1 MSDDPKGPGAP
12 RPGEDGELERVRRFL
27 SEPAPAG
34 GASDGPAASSPTAPP
49 EKTDQNLAMDSYD
62 ARLFGELREASGKL
76 KEMLGAEGAPKTLEP
91 LSQDLFGA
99 FYKAQPDLVPEGE
112 VEDAALWANRPFLEA
127 LLEEPKTYETRATTR
142 LDELYSAAAATAATE
157 RYLKELDDDPEL
169 KAALL
174 PADEPPEDAQD
185 EEEDESNG
193 SPEDKPGPQAPPNG
207 PAVGRK
213 LRRAAKAAAEAGVEE
228 AEEVADALGLWGLQP
243 ADLKRLPL
251 GERLALARRLSAPGG
266 ARRVA
271 DLLGRMRN
279 LARATAREKV
289 RSRRDEVHSVTLS
302 APEHPARILP
312 SELASLASPN
322 RLRRLDFLRRL
333 VEGRVLHYDLNRDEK
348 KGRGPLVALIDSS
361 SSMGGARMEWAA
373 AVVLGLVQAASGTG
387 SSGSRPAA
395 LVFFNTRIVRELRF
409 APGERS
415 AQKVL
420 DAATVGADGG
430 TEYVAPLARGVE
442 IVGEERD
449 YRDADLLL
457 VTDGECEVPEPFLET
472 FSAEKGRLGFRLHS
486 VLVGRRAALGE
497 LARYSDAVWA
507 LPEDLRSEKA
517 REDAAAIFERLL

>member
-1 MSDDPKGPGAP
+1 
-12 RPGEDGELERVRRFL
+12 
-27 SEPAPAG
+27 
-34 GASDGPAASSPTAPP
+34 
-49 EKTDQNLAMDSYD
+49 MDSYD
-62 ARLFGELREASGKL
+62 GRLFGELRDASGKL
-76 KEMLGAEGAPKTLEP
+76 KEMLDAEGAPKTLEP
-91 LSQDLFGA
+91 LSRDLFGA

-112 VEDAALWANRPFLEA
+112 VEDAALRANRPFLEA

-157 RYLKELDDDPEL
+157 RYLEELEDDPEL

-174 PADEPPEDAQD
+174 PPDEPPEDEQ
-185 EEEDESNG
+185 EEEDESEG
-193 SPEDKPGPQAPPNG
+193 EPAAKPGPQAPPNN
-207 PAVGRK
+207 PAVARK

-228 AEEVADALGLWGLQP
+228 AEEVADALGLWGLGP

-279 LARATAREKV
+279 VARVTAKEKV
-289 RSRRDEVHSVTLS
+289 RSRRDEVHSVTLG

-333 VEGRVLHYDLNRDEK
+333 VEGRVLHYDLERDEK
-348 KGRGPLVALIDSS
+348 RGRGPLVALIDSS
-361 SSMGGARMEWAA
+361 WSMNGARMEWAA
-373 AVVLGLVQAASGTG
+373 AVVLALVQAASGPG
-387 SSGSRPAA
+387 SGGARPAA
-395 LVFFNTRIVRELRF
+395 LVFFNERVVRELRF

-415 AQKVL
+415 AQKML

-472 FSAEKGRLGFRLHS
+472 FSAEKERLGFRLHS